1 MKRLLILCLCTASL
15 IIASDNK
22 KFSDEE
28 YQQLM
33 NRCKESDSNEYY
45 QTLFL
50 FWGIASYKL
59 GDRSQAEFFFEKS
72 AAIGGA
78 DGAYYKARMIE
89 KHHTDSYKIERA
101 LEWYRM
107 AEERGHS
114 HAQRDVNRLITKRK
128 ELRAQKAK
136 L

>member
-1 MKRLLILCLCTASL
+1 MRLLLILSLCTASL

-28 YQQLM
+28 HQKLM
-33 NRCKESDSNEYY
+33 DRCKEFDSNEYY

-50 FWGIASYKL
+50 FWGVASYKL

-72 AAIGGA
+72 AAMGGA

-89 KHHTDSYKIERA
+89 KHHSDTHKIERA

-128 ELRAQKAK
+128 KKAR